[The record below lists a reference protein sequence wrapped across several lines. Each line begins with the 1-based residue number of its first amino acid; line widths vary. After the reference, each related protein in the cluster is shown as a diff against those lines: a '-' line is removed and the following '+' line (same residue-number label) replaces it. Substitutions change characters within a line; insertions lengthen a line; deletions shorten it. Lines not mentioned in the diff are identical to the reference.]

1 MAQFIQRIISSKR
14 FLLYSGLL
22 YAISSIVILAMNK
35 HLQNLNSGARSCP
48 DLRFGYTPDEVYAW
62 AIMLG
67 DNGRTAYLKMVLW
80 DFFPYMESYTMF
92 YGSLLF
98 NQCKKA
104 DVPTKVAL
112 LFPFAMLGDVIE
124 TSLSGYAV
132 KRFPDRIDDGLL
144 FASSIGNKFK
154 WVSFGLGTVTLIV
167 LALYNSRCRM
177 HNSSK
182 KE

>member
-14 FLLYSGLL
+14 FPLYSGLL
-22 YAISSIVILAMNK
+22 YAISFIIILAMNK
-35 HLQNLNSGARSCP
+35 DLQNLNSGDGLCP

-62 AIMLG
+62 AKMLG
-67 DNGRTAYLKMVLW
+67 DNGRTVYLKM
-80 DFFPYMESYTMF
+80 
-92 YGSLLF
+92 
-98 NQCKKA
+98 CKKA
-104 DVPTKVAL
+104 GVPTTVAL

-144 FASSIGNKFK
+144 FASSIGNQFK